1 MHKFNSSQTI
11 GEIVALIPEAD
22 KLFTEYEIDSFLYEY
37 ITLGDVIEQ
46 KRLDKCE
53 VLEKLNSI
61 CNRNIRICDVF
72 RPMEISPCQLADNII
87 NNHNNSIYCKLQ
99 EVCNLVD
106 QSVEDSSKESN
117 NLASINDKIVRLQKT
132 LQQAMDEEKRVLGS
146 NINNYDCMPCF
157 EHSCMNELS
166 KAIETE
172 KSEIEYIL
180 KDIKEISRNCR
191 IPKSEFVSYW
201 QIVKIL
207 EELKDS
213 MVQKSNTMKN
223 LFI

>member
-11 GEIVALIPEAD
+11 GEIVAIIPEAD
-22 KLFTEYEIDSFLYEY
+22 KLFMEYEIDSYIYEY

-46 KRLDKCE
+46 KKLDKCE
-53 VLEKLNSI
+53 VLEKLN
-61 CNRNIRICDVF
+61 NIYNKDSKKCDAF
-72 RPMEISPCQLADNII
+72 KFMEMSPCQIADNII
-87 NNHNNSIYCKLQ
+87 NNHNNSICCKLH
-99 EVCNLVD
+99 EVCNLL
-106 QSVEDSSKESN
+106 SHALETSGPEPN
-117 NLASINDKIVRLQKT
+117 NLMSINDKIIKLQNA
-132 LQQAMDEEKRVLGS
+132 LQQAMEKEQKLIGT

-157 EHSCMNELS
+157 EHSCMSELLN
-166 KAIETE
+166 
-172 KSEIEYIL
+172 EIEIENNVVDYTL

-191 IPKSEFVSYW
+191 IPKSEFASYW

-213 MVQKSNTMKN
+213 MVKKSNNMSD